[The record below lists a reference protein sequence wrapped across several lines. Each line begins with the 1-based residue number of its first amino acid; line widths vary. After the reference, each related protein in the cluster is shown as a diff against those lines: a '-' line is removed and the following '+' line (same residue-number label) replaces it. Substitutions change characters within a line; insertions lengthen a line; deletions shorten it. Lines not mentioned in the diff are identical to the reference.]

1 MIRTTITL
9 AALVFT
15 LAWFGP
21 ALDDHSAEQ
30 AQADDLQAAQR
41 QSDAQRRYDTAVR
54 RLCGQNADYMELDHG
69 AIQCSTKRGHP
80 TRRVALVTTTT
91 QVQP

>member
-1 MIRTTITL
+1 MIRAAITTIALIITL
-9 AALVFT
+9 AWL
-15 LAWFGP
+15 GP
-21 ALDDHSAEQ
+21 TLDDHSTEQ

-80 TRRVALVTTTT
+80 TRRVTLITTA
-91 QVQP
+91 QVLP